1 MPSKSHEDKEWP
13 ISHTQA
19 RAGNEDDILAVAL
32 EALDHYDNNPIDD
45 SEFLADK
52 TKRYLQEIWSQWLRF
67 AERIK
72 AHPEDTWLALCI
84 GSDDAKA
91 RCRAFLESY
100 VRTSMVKRP
109 CLGGEERQEVRT
121 VNCAVTLEDVWSALV
136 RNADENVL
144 KRKRGEDRER
154 AHLWSLRCSSR
165 DEGSRS
171 SPAYEIGQWI
181 PQLAMKL
188 GLSLKQLFT
197 KRETTPEDI
206 ILILSTLWS
215 RAEDIRC
222 SPSTRLAFDCSIILG
237 GIGGWRPKSV
247 VTIKY
252 EQVQFAWVRDPFDP
266 QITRRAATVTIR
278 HVKQRQNRIQRGQRS
293 EVKFSITT
301 VPCRQLCLL
310 TFWASRALADNA
322 FEAGFTASSQVFR
335 AEPLEPGIDYVPLL
349 WKSDTK
355 DKFIHTIS
363 CNTYWSIW
371 NRALF
376 VSGLRD
382 EDAMRPYA
390 MRVGGGGR
398 LDGSLTA
405 PLQNFILSN
414 STEVYEH
421 SYLPIHL
428 NKDLMKVAYRDKA
441 GQNEEIVSMMS
452 RAFLRRDPYAPI
464 YITKDDFASFEK
476 RNDLSSLRKQ
486 YREAKDDPVKA
497 QKIKARIKYLLD
509 WLERLRIQEVRKEY
523 FAEVDRL
530 GAQGTTTQHLRTT
543 QATNPRKKREVVGGG
558 VAVRIGKLL
567 DEDVGPVPAATVL
580 LAYLQEKSEK
590 EVFPQEQITA
600 HERQPAAL
608 SRCLLSNYEYANVS
622 SLTRHVRKHHEDTSR
637 EPFDCPECQRTGET
651 QRISALPA
659 AWSNHVLSFHGR
671 QHTPNLRSKPKPERE
686 KRARRACSSDGVTA
700 RRKRRKLEDEP
711 DNGPFK
717 PKWEQTPDPHV
728 DEEFWVT
735 GRCHDYD
742 EVDLGLFE
750 LGCIP

>member
-13 ISHTQA
+13 ISLIRA

-72 AHPEDTWLALCI
+72 AHPEDTWLALCT
-84 GSDDAKA
+84 GSEDAKA

-109 CLGGEERQEVRT
+109 CLGAEEWQEVRT
-121 VNCAVTLEDVWSALV
+121 VNCAVTLEDVWAALV
-136 RNADENVL
+136 RNADEYVL

-154 AHLWSLRCSSR
+154 AHLWSLHYSSR
-165 DEGSRS
+165 DKGFRS

-188 GLSLKQLFT
+188 GLTLKQLFT
-197 KRETTPEDI
+197 KRETPPENI

-222 SPSTRLAFDCSIILG
+222 SPSTRVAFDCSIILG

-247 VTIKY
+247 VAIKY
-252 EQVQFAWVRDPFDP
+252 EQVQFAW
-266 QITRRAATVTIR
+266 
-278 HVKQRQNRIQRGQRS
+278 GQ
-293 EVKFSITT
+293 VSITT

-310 TFWASRALADNA
+310 TFWVSRALADNA

-349 WKSDTK
+349 WKADMK
-355 DKFIHTIS
+355 DKCIHSIS
-363 CNTYWSIW
+363 YNTYWSIW

-398 LDGSLTA
+398 LDGSLIA
-405 PLQNFILSN
+405 PLRNFILSN

-441 GQNEEIVSMMS
+441 GQNEEMVSMMS

-464 YITKDDFASFEK
+464 YITEDDFASFEK

-497 QKIKARIKYLLD
+497 QRIKARIKYLLD
-509 WLERLRIQEVRKEY
+509 WLERLRIQQVRKEY

-530 GAQGTTTQHLRTT
+530 RAQGITTHHLRTT
-543 QATNPRKKREVVGGG
+543 QATNPRKQREVVGSS
-558 VAVRIGKLL
+558 VAKRVLCDKSKTPDLFKLKDFWTLYKDQSIGRLGNQAN
-567 DEDVGPVPAATVL
+567 VISL
-580 LAYLQEKSEK
+580 LARAKQFNAGYK
-590 EVFPQEQITA
+590 
-600 HERQPAAL
+600 R
-608 SRCLLSNYEYANVS
+608 
-622 SLTRHVRKHHEDTSR
+622 
-637 EPFDCPECQRTGET
+637 RTGSEIGEET
-651 QRISALPA
+651 VGEI
-659 AWSNHVLSFHGR
+659 NHWLKRVPPYEAGSGV
-671 QHTPNLRSKPKPERE
+671 QNITKPKYNYKP
-686 KRARRACSSDGVTA
+686 ADLD
-700 RRKRRKLEDEP
+700 RKLETLLLR
-711 DNGPFK
+711 K
-717 PKWEQTPDPHV
+717 
-728 DEEFWVT
+728 
-735 GRCHDYD
+735 
-742 EVDLGLFE
+742 DLGFVHPRIQFQFHFIL
-750 LGCIP
+750 LGFCHNGARKNALLQPGVKYEDVQLALHRTPKGDPEFFFKLDQQHFKNKETQIIRNLVSPVESITCFATTRSSSCYSLPSPTALWTVNFSSR

>member
-1 MPSKSHEDKEWP
+1 MPSKSHDDKEWP
-13 ISHTQA
+13 ISLTRA

-67 AERIK
+67 AERIN

-109 CLGGEERQEVRT
+109 CLGAEEWQEVRT
-121 VNCAVTLEDVWSALV
+121 VNCAVTLEDVWAALV
-136 RNADENVL
+136 RNADEYVL
-144 KRKRGEDRER
+144 KRKRTEDRER
-154 AHLWSLRCSSR
+154 AHLWSLRYSSR
-165 DEGSRS
+165 DKGSRS

-181 PQLAMKL
+181 PQLALKL

-222 SPSTRLAFDCSIILG
+222 SPSTRIAFDCSIILG

-247 VTIKY
+247 VSIKY

-266 QITRRAATVTIR
+266 QITRLAATVTIC

-310 TFWASRALADNA
+310 TFWVSRALADNA
-322 FEAGFTASSQVFR
+322 FKAGFTSASQVFR

-349 WKSDTK
+349 WKSNTK
-355 DKFIHTIS
+355 DKSIHSIS
-363 CNTYWSIW
+363 YNTYWTIW

-405 PLQNFILSN
+405 PLRNFILSN
-414 STEVYEH
+414 STE
-421 SYLPIHL
+421 
-428 NKDLMKVAYRDKA
+428 
-441 GQNEEIVSMMS
+441 
-452 RAFLRRDPYAPI
+452 
-464 YITKDDFASFEK
+464 
-476 RNDLSSLRKQ
+476 

-523 FAEVDRL
+523 FDEVDRL
-530 GAQGTTTQHLRTT
+530 RAQGITTHHLRTT
-543 QATNPRKKREVVGGG
+543 QATNPRKQREIVGSS

-567 DEDVGPVPAATVL
+567 DEDVGPVSAATML
-580 LAYLQEKSEK
+580 LGYLQEKSERD
-590 EVFPQEQITA
+590 VFPQEQITA
-600 HERQPAAL
+600 HERQLAAL
-608 SRCLLSNYEYANVS
+608 SRCLLCNYSYANVS
-622 SLTRHVRKHHEDTSR
+622 SLTRHVRKHHEDTFR
-637 EPFDCPECQRTGET
+637 EPFDCPECQRNGDT
-651 QRISALPA
+651 QTISALPA
-659 AWSNHVLSFHGR
+659 AWSNHVLRYHGK
-671 QHTPNLRSKPKPERE
+671 QHTPSLWSKPKPEGV
-686 KRARRACSSDGVTA
+686 KRAKRACASDGVA
-700 RRKRRKLEDEP
+700 ASRRRRKLENEP
-711 DNGPFK
+711 DESFFEPR
-717 PKWEQTPDPHV
+717 WETSPDPHV

-735 GRCHDYD
+735 GRCYDYD
-742 EVDLGLFE
+742 EEALGLPE
-750 LGCIP
+750 PGYIP

>member
-1 MPSKSHEDKEWP
+1 MPSKSQDDKEWP
-13 ISHTQA
+13 ISLTRA

-32 EALDHYDNNPIDD
+32 EALDHYDNNPVDD

-67 AERIK
+67 AERIN

-109 CLGGEERQEVRT
+109 CLGAEEWQEVRT
-121 VNCAVTLEDVWSALV
+121 VNCAVTLEDVWAALV
-136 RNADENVL
+136 RNADEYVL
-144 KRKRGEDRER
+144 KRKRTEDRER
-154 AHLWSLRCSSR
+154 AHLWSLRYSSR
-165 DEGSRS
+165 DKGSRS

-181 PQLAMKL
+181 PQLALKL
-188 GLSLKQLFT
+188 GL
-197 KRETTPEDI
+197 
-206 ILILSTLWS
+206 
-215 RAEDIRC
+215 
-222 SPSTRLAFDCSIILG
+222 TRIAFDCSIILG

-247 VTIKY
+247 VSIKY

-266 QITRRAATVTIR
+266 QITRLAATVTIR

-310 TFWASRALADNA
+310 TFWVSRALADNA
-322 FEAGFTASSQVFR
+322 FKAGFTSASQVFR

-349 WKSDTK
+349 WKSNTK
-355 DKFIHTIS
+355 DKSIHSIS
-363 CNTYWSIW
+363 YNTYWTIW

-405 PLQNFILSN
+405 PLRNFILSN

-441 GQNEEIVSMMS
+441 GQNEEMVSMMS

-476 RNDLSSLRKQ
+476 RNDLRS
-486 YREAKDDPVKA
+486 
-497 QKIKARIKYLLD
+497 
-509 WLERLRIQEVRKEY
+509 
-523 FAEVDRL
+523 
-530 GAQGTTTQHLRTT
+530 
-543 QATNPRKKREVVGGG
+543 
-558 VAVRIGKLL
+558 
-567 DEDVGPVPAATVL
+567 
-580 LAYLQEKSEK
+580 
-590 EVFPQEQITA
+590 
-600 HERQPAAL
+600 
-608 SRCLLSNYEYANVS
+608 
-622 SLTRHVRKHHEDTSR
+622 
-637 EPFDCPECQRTGET
+637 TG
-651 QRISALPA
+651 
-659 AWSNHVLSFHGR
+659 
-671 QHTPNLRSKPKPERE
+671 
-686 KRARRACSSDGVTA
+686 
-700 RRKRRKLEDEP
+700 
-711 DNGPFK
+711 
-717 PKWEQTPDPHV
+717 
-728 DEEFWVT
+728 
-735 GRCHDYD
+735 
-742 EVDLGLFE
+742 
-750 LGCIP
+750 

>member
-1 MPSKSHEDKEWP
+1 MLSKSHDDKEWP
-13 ISHTQA
+13 ISLTRA

-32 EALDHYDNNPIDD
+32 EALDHYDNNPVDD

-52 TKRYLQEIWSQWLRF
+52 TKRF
-67 AERIK
+67 AERIN

-109 CLGGEERQEVRT
+109 CLGAEEWQEVRT
-121 VNCAVTLEDVWSALV
+121 VNCAVTLEDVWAALV
-136 RNADENVL
+136 RNADEYVL
-144 KRKRGEDRER
+144 KRKRTEDRER
-154 AHLWSLRCSSR
+154 AHLWSLRYSSR
-165 DEGSRS
+165 DKGSRS

-181 PQLAMKL
+181 PQLALKL

-222 SPSTRLAFDCSIILG
+222 SPSTRIAFDCSIILG

-247 VTIKY
+247 
-252 EQVQFAWVRDPFDP
+252 
-266 QITRRAATVTIR
+266 ITRLAATVTIR

-310 TFWASRALADNA
+310 TFWVSRALADNA
-322 FEAGFTASSQVFR
+322 FKAGFTSASQVFR

-349 WKSDTK
+349 WKSNTK
-355 DKFIHTIS
+355 DKSIHSIS
-363 CNTYWSIW
+363 YNTYWTIW

-405 PLQNFILSN
+405 PLRNFILSN

-441 GQNEEIVSMMS
+441 GQNEEMVSMMS

-464 YITKDDFASFEK
+464 YITKDDFAGFEK
-476 RNDLSSLRKQ
+476 RNDLSSLRNQ

-523 FAEVDRL
+523 FDEVDRL
-530 GAQGTTTQHLRTT
+530 RAQGSTTHHLRTT
-543 QATNPRKKREVVGGG
+543 QATNPRKKREIAGSS

-567 DEDVGPVPAATVL
+567 DEDVGPVSAATML
-580 LAYLQEKSEK
+580 LGYLQEKSERD
-590 EVFPQEQITA
+590 VFPHEQIKA
-600 HERQPAAL
+600 HERQLAAL
-608 SRCLLSNYEYANVS
+608 SRCLLCNYSYANVS
-622 SLTRHVRKHHEDTSR
+622 SLTRHVRKHHEDTFR
-637 EPFDCPECQRTGET
+637 EQFDCPECQRNGDT
-651 QRISALPA
+651 QTISALPA
-659 AWSNHVLSFHGR
+659 AWSNHVLSYHGK
-671 QHTPNLRSKPKPERE
+671 QHTPNLWSKPKPEGLRRA
-686 KRARRACSSDGVTA
+686 KRACASDGGA
-700 RRKRRKLEDEP
+700 APRRRRKLEDEP
-711 DNGPFK
+711 DDSYFEPR
-717 PKWEQTPDPHV
+717 WEKSPDPHV

-742 EVDLGLFE
+742 EEALGLLE
-750 LGCIP
+750 PGHIP